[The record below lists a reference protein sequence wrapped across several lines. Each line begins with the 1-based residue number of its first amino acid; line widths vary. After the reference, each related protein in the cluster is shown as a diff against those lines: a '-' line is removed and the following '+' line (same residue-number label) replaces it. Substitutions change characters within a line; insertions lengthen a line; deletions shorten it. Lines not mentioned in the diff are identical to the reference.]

1 MNKPTKERVEELA
14 VLVKR
19 AYVGSKCRDKNWR
32 DLLAIVDDYAGWTSP
47 GPTDADERAFNEWW
61 TGAEMGDRYSR
72 GFRALARDAW
82 MASRPSAPR
91 VSEADILETAMRIRF
106 PAEEKAGV
114 VAEPLKALLRSVG
127 VSVES
132 GEEE

>member
-47 GPTDADERAFNEWW
+47 GPTDADEREMQDLD
-61 TGAEMGDRYSR
+61 TGT
-72 GFRALARDAW
+72 AL
-82 MASRPSAPR
+82 
-91 VSEADILETAMRIRF
+91 SERMIQ
-106 PAEEKAGV
+106 
-114 VAEPLKALLRSVG
+114 LLRHIRSSSG

-132 GEEE
+132 GEEGK